1 MSLSN
6 RRLLQ
11 MFALLA
17 AWAVVVVA
25 RLAHVQLAQNDHY
38 LARAQRQQER
48 TLSLNPVRGSIL
60 DARGRVLAESVTAES
75 IYADPQ
81 AISDRRALARRLATV
96 RGLDLSAREIEAKLR
111 SNSGFVWI
119 ARQVPVDIA
128 RQVRRLGLNGIDF
141 IEEHRRAYP
150 RATLAANVIG
160 YVGVDGEGLAGI
172 EYSFDGYVRG
182 RPGKVTVLRDARR
195 AMYTLVG
202 GEGLNRAVDG
212 NDVVLTI
219 DAVVQFITERALK
232 KAVDRYDGVGGSAIV
247 MDARDGAI
255 LAMASVPTF
264 DPNRFRDFPPST
276 WRNPNVHDTYEP
288 GSTFKIVAAAAGLEE
303 GTVTPSQIID
313 CGEGFIRI
321 ADIEIHE
328 HNESKYGLMTFE
340 NVLVHSSNVGIIKV
354 AQNVGEQRLYRYI
367 RGFGF
372 GERTGVLLPGEENG
386 VLRRTTRW
394 SQVSAASISIGQEI
408 GVTPLQ
414 MVRAL
419 ATVAGGGMRI
429 EPRIIE
435 RVVDR
440 SGKTIYAPARR
451 ESVRVISDRTAALLN
466 EMLKAVVS
474 RGTGVRAALS
484 EHVAAGKTG
493 TAQKAVKGGYSPD
506 KFIASFGGYV
516 PADRPRLVILVV
528 VDEPRGEQYG
538 GIIAAPAFQEI
549 AEASLRYLGV
559 PPSIPQRSI
568 GARPSQLAAFSQK
581 PPEAGRAAVPDL
593 RGLDGRAAVAQA
605 TATGLLVQAVGSGV
619 VTAQEPGPGEALPE
633 NRRITLTL
641 AEGR

>member
-1 MSLSN
+1 MTLSN
-6 RRLLQ
+6 RRILQ

-17 AWAVVVVA
+17 AWAVVVVV
-25 RLAHVQLAQNDHY
+25 RLAYVQLAKHDDY
-38 LARAQRQQER
+38 VARAQRQQER
-48 TLSLNPVRGSIL
+48 TLTLNPVRGSIL

-81 AISDRRALARRLATV
+81 AIADRKAVAQRLASV
-96 RGLDLSAREIEAKLR
+96 RGLFLSAKEIEAKLR

-119 ARQVPVDIA
+119 ARQVPVDVA
-128 RQVRRLGLNGIDF
+128 RQVRRLGLPGIDF

-150 RATLAANVIG
+150 RASLAASVIG
-160 YVGVDGEGLAGI
+160 YVGVDGEGLGGI

-202 GEGLNRAVDG
+202 GEGMNRPVDG
-212 NDVVLTI
+212 NDVVLTL
-219 DAVVQFITERALK
+219 DAVVQFIAERELK
-232 KAVDRYDGVGGSAIV
+232 KAVDRFKGAGGSAIV
-247 MDARDGAI
+247 MDVRDGSI
-255 LAMASVPTF
+255 LAMASVPAF
-264 DPNRFRDFPPST
+264 DPNRFRDYPSSS
-276 WRNPNVHDTYEP
+276 WRNANVHDTYEP

-303 GTVTPSQIID
+303 GVVTPSQVID
-313 CGEGFIRI
+313 CGDGFIRI

-328 HNESKYGLMTFE
+328 HNETKYGLMSFE
-340 NVLVHSSNVGIIKV
+340 NVLVHSSNVGIIRV
-354 AQNVGEQRLYRYI
+354 AQSVGEQKLYRYI
-367 RGFGF
+367 RKFGF

-419 ATVAGGGMRI
+419 ATVANGGVRV

-435 RVVDR
+435 RVVDPK
-440 SGKTIYAPARR
+440 GKTIYAPPRR
-451 ESVRVISDRTAALLN
+451 EPVRVISDRTAALLN

-474 RGTGVRAALS
+474 RGTGVRAALN
-484 EHVAAGKTG
+484 EHVVAGKTG
-493 TAQKAVKGGYSPD
+493 TAQKAIKGGYSPD

-516 PADRPRLVILVV
+516 PADRPRLAILVI

-538 GIIAAPAFQEI
+538 GIIAAPAFKEI
-549 AEASLRYLGV
+549 AEASLRYLGEE
-559 PPSIPQRSI
+559 PSIPQRSI
-568 GARPSQLAAFSQK
+568 GARPALLAAFSQRV
-581 PPEAGRAAVPDL
+581 PEAGRAAVPDL

-605 TATGLLVQAVGSGV
+605 TASGLLVQAVGSGV
-619 VTAQEPGPGEALPE
+619 VTAQKPNPGEALPQ
-633 NRRITLTL
+633 NRQITLTL
-641 AEGR
+641 AEAR